1 MTTRMKEEKRFIR
14 NDDSIG
20 NSLASNFLQNRNLLA
35 SFENKEA
42 DLWAGG
48 GEHLSTSKLSSMLN
62 SMQVSTVN
70 QYETSSFHLGAN

>member
-1 MTTRMKEEKRFIR
+1 MTMRMQEEKRFNR

-20 NSLASNFLQNRNLLA
+20 HSLANNFLQNRNLLA

-62 SMQVSTVN
+62 SMQVIN
-70 QYETSSFHLGAN
+70 